1 MSEQTVPPDAAA
13 QAAAAE
19 AVFKVI
25 IQTEFDALAVKVSL
39 LPLL

>member
-1 MSEQTVPPDAAA
+1 MSEQTIPPDAAA
-13 QAAAAE
+13 QAAAE
-19 AVFKVI
+19 AVFKAI